1 MDKILEQEKKAFPNP
16 KKWFTI
22 IGAKNNRSF
31 FTGGAAPKTPGNT
44 PLAGK
49 GRHSMKI
56 KLRRASIFTKIVIVA
71 LLLYAGVTLVQ
82 LNQRIGQAK
91 TEQAALQQEVDDY
104 VRENAELSYKIEH
117 SEDEDIIED
126 IARNELGLVEPGEK
140 IFIDVSN

>member
-1 MDKILEQEKKAFPNP
+1 
-16 KKWFTI
+16 
-22 IGAKNNRSF
+22 
-31 FTGGAAPKTPGNT
+31 
-44 PLAGK
+44 
-49 GRHSMKI
+49 MKI
-56 KLRRASIFTKIVIVA
+56 KLRRASIFAKIVIVA

-82 LNQRIGQAK
+82 LNQRIGEAK
-91 TEQAALQQEVDDY
+91 TEQAALQSEVDSY